1 MHRGVDSVVQSSCS
15 SHCRC
20 FSPRPRCPSLSRSPA
35 GEKLITK
42 GEYATFCGIVLQG
55 TFSAIV
61 TPTFTVALGPGEMV
75 GEMSLFEGGARNADI
90 ITGTDEAGC
99 ILAVITFA
107 DLDNLTMNERY
118 SALARKLTML
128 FATAS
133 IRKLRGMLKPAPS
146 AATATAPTVV
156 PGGAPT
162 TGTTAADAATTAT
175 PAATTATTATPAA
188 TTTAAA
194 ASTTAA
200 TPATSSATPAAA
212 ATTAPAAGAPAAAAA
227 GAAPVKKE
235 RIKKQAKAAVVAE
248 TLYKNKMN
256 AAESAAKKTAAHA
269 GTGGSASGV
278 ALGPDGKPVR
288 ATNINE
294 AQKELEEKEYRLKK
308 VEHAKRNQQVMLD
321 KASKLVRAHEETI
334 QRHEDSIS
342 RLQWELKTAQEISK
356 ELGIKYNNTAKSLED
371 TTAALERETTSR
383 KDVESKLQS
392 SASDYQTRMENEVA
406 RLTAELA
413 TMTTAKQEAESAL
426 ANEKAT
432 LGSALSAKEAECAKW
447 NAAATT
453 LTAEVET
460 LKKDLSST
468 RTRLESLES
477 DHASLTKLSE
487 DQKLALSSLSAKILD
502 LEEKLAAAMS
512 WKLKALEFQSGLD
525 AEKKRHVRL
534 AAEWAK
540 REGELSHEL
549 RQYKTLLKVFSVSIY
564 AKEHRVRKLIGT
576 LHKRVSEMLLTTLEE
591 HYSTATGREKNMA
604 SNASAAAVAG
614 GQSSGALKGGAGGGG
629 GSTVGSIGAS
639 TASTFKSVRKR
650 KKLYLDNLL
659 RPSSKLRD
667 IVLSLE
673 DEVSK
678 LRGPFEEIRE
688 RCLHWRA
695 TSESFFQRNIDL
707 ASRLMTL
714 DKSLADSSAI
724 QSSLTSQVKHAS
736 KELERARSQQQQ
748 AEERS
753 QRGGGAKGDDKDHS
767 KVSLGASKQELEML
781 EARCTVLRVHVQ
793 QLEQHY
799 LNLQLA
805 IHTANTNGSGF
816 QESKESSSLPK
827 HLHAAPVGGDG
838 ERFDP
843 ALVSPLPLAPYGT
856 PAQQAQQ
863 LALASAQAQ
872 RAAANAGTAY
882 PSGAM
887 SARGS
892 NGAYAL
898 QAAPPS
904 MAPLGYGYQFGPAAA
919 AAAMPGARA
928 PAPLQ
933 GPSGSYPYYQFSV
946 PLSPPAGAKP
956 DVVSLRAL
964 QLQQQQQAAAAKLPA
979 VAGAQAYAPPPPAAA
994 SATGGASSYPVM
1006 PHTYPLHPYPPQAA
1020 TTIATP
1026 QRTTISFSP
1035 RGAV

>member
-1 MHRGVDSVVQSSCS
+1 MPQ
-15 SHCRC
+15 
-20 FSPRPRCPSLSRSPA
+20 
-35 GEKLITK
+35 
-42 GEYATFCGIVLQG
+42 
-55 TFSAIV
+55 
-61 TPTFTVALGPGEMV
+61 
-75 GEMSLFEGGARNADI
+75 FEGGARNADI
-90 ITGTDEAGC
+90 ITGTDEGGC

-133 IRKLRGMLKPAPS
+133 IRKLRGMLKPAP
-146 AATATAPTVV
+146 AAAAPTVV
-156 PGGAPT
+156 PGGVPPA
-162 TGTTAADAATTAT
+162 TGTTTAASTAT
-175 PAATTATTATPAA
+175 PAAATATTATPAA
-188 TTTAAA
+188 
-194 ASTTAA
+194 STTAA
-200 TPATSSATPAAA
+200 PATAAPATSSSATPAAA
-212 ATTAPAAGAPAAAAA
+212 PAAAGAA
-227 GAAPVKKE
+227 AAPVKKE

-256 AAESAAKKTAAHA
+256 AAETAAKKTAAHA

-288 ATNINE
+288 AANINE

-321 KASKLVRAHEETI
+321 KATKQVRAHEETI
-334 QRHEDSIS
+334 QKHEDSIS

-356 ELGIKYNNTAKSLED
+356 ELGSKYNTTAKSLED

-383 KDVESKLQS
+383 RDIESKLQS
-392 SASDYQTRMENEVA
+392 SASDYAMRMENEVA
-406 RLTAELA
+406 RLTAELTA
-413 TMTTAKQEAESAL
+413 MTLAKEQAESAL

-432 LGSALSAKEAECAKW
+432 LGAALAAKEAECAKW
-447 NAAATT
+447 NAAASS
-453 LTAEVET
+453 LTAECET

-468 RTRLESLES
+468 RSRLESLEA
-477 DHASLTKLSE
+477 DHASLSKLSE
-487 DQKLALSSLSAKILD
+487 DQKLALASLSAKILD

-564 AKEHRVRKLIGT
+564 AKEFRVRKLIGT

-604 SNASAAAVAG
+604 SNASAGASAG
-614 GQSSGALKGGAGGGG
+614 GQSTAKGTSGSG
-629 GSTVGSIGAS
+629 GSTVGSIGSS

-724 QSSLTSQVKHAS
+724 QNSLTSQVKNAS

-748 AEERS
+748 AEERN
-753 QRGGGAKGDDKDHS
+753 QRGSKDDKDHS
-767 KVSLGASKQELEML
+767 KSSALIAVGGNKHELEML

-805 IHTANTNGSGF
+805 IHTANTNGNGSF
-816 QESKESSSLPK
+816 QESKEASSLPK
-827 HLHAAPVGGDG
+827 HLHAAPLGSDG
-838 ERFDP
+838 ELFDP
-843 ALVSPLPLAPYGT
+843 SLVSPLPLAPYGT

-872 RAAANAGTAY
+872 RAAANAGVAY

-887 SARGS
+887 SARGAS

-904 MAPLGYGYQFGPAAA
+904 MAPLGYGYQFGPAATSV
-919 AAAMPGARA
+919 GAR
-928 PAPLQ
+928 PAPMQ
-933 GPSGSYPYYQFSV
+933 GPSGSYPYYQFSA

-964 QLQQQQQAAAAKLPA
+964 QLQQQQQAAAAAAAKLPA
-979 VAGAQAYAPPPPAAA
+979 VAGAQPYAPPAA
-994 SATGGASSYPVM
+994 SSTTGAGAYPIM
-1006 PHTYPLHPYPPQAA
+1006 PQTYPLQPYPPQSTAA
-1020 TTIATP
+1020 VSTIATP
-1026 QRTTISFSP
+1026 QRTTLSFSP
-1035 RGAV
+1035 RGAGQ